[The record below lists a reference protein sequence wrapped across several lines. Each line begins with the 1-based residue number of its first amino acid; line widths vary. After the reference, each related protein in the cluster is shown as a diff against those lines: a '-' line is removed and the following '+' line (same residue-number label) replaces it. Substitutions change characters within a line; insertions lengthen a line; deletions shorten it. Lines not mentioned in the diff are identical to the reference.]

1 MTARNEIS
9 NLTQFKADTDQTLSD
24 MQELVFSAA
33 YLMLW
38 KLQGQV
44 SFLCIVL
51 VMQLHAHAPLL
62 WHLSCLVLLPCF
74 GVGKRSPS
82 NVTWPFT
89 VVL

>member
-44 SFLCIVL
+44 SFYV
-51 VMQLHAHAPLL
+51 
-62 WHLSCLVLLPCF
+62 
-74 GVGKRSPS
+74 
-82 NVTWPFT
+82 
-89 VVL
+89 